1 MTARF
6 MIAATLAATFAG
18 VSAADALIGPR
29 GTEAAPVSNVVFEVG
44 ARGSGTSDDLWCG
57 AADYARR
64 ALGAGWKVDIYVV
77 RGRGKGVATN
87 RSVAAHFTL
96 DPSAAGIKPT
106 QGYST
111 LAVGYSMSVQ
121 RGNTLCSM
129 PPDILFLRG
138 F

>member
-6 MIAATLAATFAG
+6 MIATLAATFAV
-18 VSAADALIGPR
+18 VSAADAFVGPR
-29 GTEAAPVSNVVFEVG
+29 GTQAAPVNNVIFEVG
-44 ARGSGTSDDLWCG
+44 AYGSGTSDDLWCG
-57 AADYARR
+57 AADFARR
-64 ALGAGWKVDIYVV
+64 ALGAGWKVDIYVA
-77 RGRGKGVATN
+77 RGRGRGVVTN
-87 RSVAAHFTL
+87 RSIAAQFTL

-121 RGNTLCSM
+121 RANTLCSM
-129 PPDILFLRG
+129 PPDLFFLGG

>member
-6 MIAATLAATFAG
+6 MIAATLAAALVG
-18 VSAADALIGPR
+18 VSAAEAFIGPR
-29 GTEAAPVSNVVFEVG
+29 GTEAAAVNNVVFEVG
-44 ARGSGTSDDLWCG
+44 ARGGGSSDDLWCG

-64 ALGAGWKVDIYVV
+64 ALGAGWNVDIYVA
-77 RGRGKGVATN
+77 RGRGRGLVTN

-96 DPSAAGIKPT
+96 DPSAAGITPT

-111 LAVGYSMSVQ
+111 MVVGYSMSVQ
-121 RGNTLCSM
+121 RANSLCLM
-129 PPDILFLRG
+129 PPELLLFPW